1 VKLGGHKMSNIF
13 ITKKNIV
20 DERQLKIKQRN
31 EMLDRIKD
39 KKNKTRTL
47 LEINNILDDLI
58 EIILQ
63 KEG

>member
-1 VKLGGHKMSNIF
+1 MSNIF